1 MMESLR
7 RVFYLG
13 VKELI
18 SLRYDPVLFLF
29 VIYAF
34 SIDIVTSVDQAIH
47 VQNAA
52 IAIVD
57 EDRSPLSA
65 RIEGAFFPPEFQ
77 TPVLI
82 SPQEVNTA
90 LNSGRFTF
98 VVDIPPDFQS
108 DILTSRQPEIQ
119 VNIDATA
126 VAQAFSGSIYIQQ
139 IIEGEVTRYLGAE
152 GKSPPLPVRAAARVK
167 YNQNME
173 SEWFLSVVELLL
185 MVTILTM
192 MLPAAALIREQEHG
206 TIGHLLVMPLRS
218 VEIMLAKVW
227 ANALVVQLG
236 CVLCI
241 YFVVRGYLNVPL
253 AGSIP
258 LFLFGTMIYQFTA
271 TAIGMV
277 LATMVRTV
285 PQYVLLSLL
294 IIAPM
299 IFLSGVFTPAESMP
313 PVLTQMM
320 TLSPLRYYVDFA
332 MAVLFRDAGPVGV
345 LRELLIMAGIG
356 AAFFILALI
365 RFRTHFGLVG
375 K

>member
-1 MMESLR
+1 MKTLR
-7 RVFYLG
+7 RVFHLG

-18 SLRYDPVLFLF
+18 SFRYDPVLFLF

-34 SIDIVTSVDQAIH
+34 SIDIVTAVDQAIH

-65 RIEGAFFPPEFQ
+65 RIESAFFAPEFQ
-77 TPVLI
+77 TPVQI
-82 SPQEVNTA
+82 APQDVNAA

-98 VVDIPPDFQS
+98 VIDIPPGFQS
-108 DILTSRQPEIQ
+108 DILTSKQPEIQ

-126 VAQAFSGSIYIQQ
+126 VAQAFSGSIYIQK
-139 IIEGEVTRYLGAE
+139 IIEGEVARYLGPQGE
-152 GKSPPLPVRAAARVK
+152 SPPLPVGTVTRIK

-173 SEWFLSVVELLL
+173 SKWFLSVAELLL

-236 CVLCI
+236 CILCI
-241 YFVVRGYLNVPL
+241 YFVIRGYLNVPL

-258 LFLFGTMIYQFTA
+258 LFLFGTLIYQFTA

-277 LATMVRTV
+277 LATIVRTV

-294 IIAPM
+294 VIAPM
-299 IFLSGVFTPAESMP
+299 IFLSGVFTPAESIP
-313 PVLTQMM
+313 PALTQMM
-320 TLSPLRYYVDFA
+320 ALSPLHYYVDFS
-332 MAVLFRDAGPVGV
+332 MAVLFRDADLAGV
-345 LRELLIMAGIG
+345 MPELLIMAALG
-356 AAFFILALI
+356 AGLFMLALL
-365 RFRTHFGLVG
+365 RFRAHFSMVG